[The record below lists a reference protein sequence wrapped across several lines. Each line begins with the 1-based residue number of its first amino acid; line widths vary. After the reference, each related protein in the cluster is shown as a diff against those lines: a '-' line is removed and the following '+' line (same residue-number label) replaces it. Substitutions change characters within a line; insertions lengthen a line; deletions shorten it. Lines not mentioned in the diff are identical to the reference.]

1 MEKQEILKRLD
12 HTLLQQTAVW
22 EQIKVLCDE
31 GMEYGT
37 ASVCIPP
44 SFVKRAKEYVGDRLA
59 VCTVIGFPNG
69 YMTTAAKVF
78 ETEDAVKNGADE
90 IDMVINI
97 GMVKEKDYDG
107 VLAEI
112 RGIKEAC
119 RGKLLKVIIETCLLS
134 QEEKVRLCQVVG
146 ESGADYIKTST
157 GFSTGGATFDDVAL
171 LRRLCQQAGAEL
183 YVAPPVREG
192 EQKVSSTRIRA
203 AVEAGDIPLANR
215 LLGRPFGF
223 SLEVIHG
230 NHIGTGLGTPTINQA
245 IPEGFVLPRFGVY
258 ASWCRVGGQFFYGVT
273 NVGVKPT
280 VGSDKV
286 LAETWMPE
294 FSGDLY
300 GKRVR
305 VFLLEFLRPERK
317 FASLEELKAAIQENA
332 RQIHQRLHALPEPY
346 REVFTLRVFAELPYT
361 QIGELF
367 GKSENWARV
376 TYYRA
381 KQKIKEGL

>member
-119 RGKLLKVIIETCLLS
+119 RGKLVKVIIETCLLTE
-134 QEEKVRLCQVVG
+134 EEKVELCRVVT
-146 ESGADYIKTST
+146 ESGAEYIKTST
-157 GFSTGGATFDDVAL
+157 GFSTGGATFEDVAL
-171 LRRLCQQAGAEL
+171 MRKHVGSGVKVKAAGGIASVSDAEKFI
-183 YVAPPVREG
+183 E
-192 EQKVSSTRIRA
+192 
-203 AVEAGDIPLANR
+203 
-215 LLGRPFGF
+215 LGADR
-223 SLEVIHG
+223 
-230 NHIGTGLGTPTINQA
+230 LGTSRLI
-245 IPEGFVLPRFGVY
+245 
-258 ASWCRVGGQFFYGVT
+258 
-273 NVGVKPT
+273 K
-280 VGSDKV
+280 
-286 LAETWMPE
+286 
-294 FSGDLY
+294 
-300 GKRVR
+300 
-305 VFLLEFLRPERK
+305 LLE
-317 FASLEELKAAIQENA
+317 
-332 RQIHQRLHALPEPY
+332 
-346 REVFTLRVFAELPYT
+346 AE
-361 QIGELF
+361 
-367 GKSENWARV
+367 
-376 TYYRA
+376 
-381 KQKIKEGL
+381 